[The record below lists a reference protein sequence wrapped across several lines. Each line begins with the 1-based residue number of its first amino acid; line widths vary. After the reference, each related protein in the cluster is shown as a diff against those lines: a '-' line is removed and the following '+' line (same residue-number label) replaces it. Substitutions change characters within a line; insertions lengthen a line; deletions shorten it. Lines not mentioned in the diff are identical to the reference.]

1 MDVQD
6 AQWCLNGAGFH
17 HSDQHGFGLMDA
29 GRLTLAAAHWP
40 RLPPMTNHS
49 TARQISHSAIPSE
62 GSPLLKAV
70 YGEFTVITAIA
81 VSKRLFL

>member
-1 MDVQD
+1 MDVQV
-6 AQWCLNGAGFH
+6 AKWYLNGAGFH

-29 GRLTLAAAHWP
+29 GRLTLAAARWP

-49 TARQISHSAIPSE
+49 TARQISHSAIPSD

-70 YGEFTVITAIA
+70 YGQLTVITVIA
-81 VSKRLFL
+81 VSKTVFS